1 MIQENTHPRKVRQ
14 IGISDIGVHLADRG
28 LPVEDVI
35 SGRSGS
41 DGVLRE
47 RLDKANSVAGQLY
60 LRFPQAWEDAVTLG
74 AEATRKVLKRSKV
87 DCEHGLRML
96 AVGTETSV
104 DHAKPIAAYIQ
115 GLLKTAGFD
124 LGTSLSTLQLQ
135 HACAAS
141 TMGLLHT
148 AGLLQA
154 SPRLG
159 QRGLVL
165 STDISRY
172 ASASSAEL
180 TQGAG
185 AVAVLVEHD
194 PQLLEID
201 ISTVGQYSTDADDFF
216 RPLGQSTA
224 QVRGTYSIKC
234 YRKALMGAFKDHCE
248 QRGEDEREVLKDTD
262 FFVLHTPFRNMPELA
277 FDWLIHRH
285 GMGENGDGLFTR
297 ATGECLKN
305 ATDEIAYA
313 GNLYNGSIY
322 YVLAHLLQNLYT
334 TLGDDM
340 VGKKIV
346 LGSYGSGATMLVLQ
360 TVVTPGAPGVIRNWD
375 LPHRETEIA
384 NVDFET
390 FRRWAEDYDASAFDS
405 HGSPEQADR
414 FYLKEIRS
422 DGYRVYGI
430 S

>member
-1 MIQENTHPRKVRQ
+1 MIQQDSIKRDKPP
-14 IGISDIGVHLADRG
+14 IGISDIGVHIADRG
-28 LPVEDVI
+28 LPVDEI
-35 SGRSGS
+35 IAGRSA
-41 DGVLRE
+41 DNVELRE
-47 RLDKANSVAGQLY
+47 RLDKANTVAGQRY
-60 LRFPQAWEDAVTLG
+60 VRFPEDWEDAVTLG
-74 AEATRKVLKRSKV
+74 AEAARKVLLRFAKSG
-87 DCEHGLRML
+87 DYGLRVL
-96 AVGTETSV
+96 AVGTETAV
-104 DHAKPIAAYIQ
+104 DHAKPVAAYIQ
-115 GLLKTAGFD
+115 GLLKAAGCD
-124 LGTSLSTLQLQ
+124 LGTSLTTLQLQ

-148 AGLLQA
+148 AGFLQA
-154 SPRLG
+154 APRPG

-194 PQLLEID
+194 PKLLEID
-201 ISTVGQYSTDADDFF
+201 LTTVGQYSTDADDFF

-234 YRKALMGAFKDHCE
+234 YRKALMGAFRDHCE
-248 QRGEDEREVLKDTD
+248 QRGQEECEVLEDAD

-277 FDWLIHRH
+277 FDWLLHRH
-285 GMGENGDGLFTR
+285 GMGANGDGLFAR
-297 ATGECLKN
+297 ARGECLKD
-305 ATDEIAYA
+305 ATDEIAFT

-322 YVLAHLLQNLYT
+322 YVLAHLLQNLYQA
-334 TLGDDM
+334 LGDEM

-360 TVVTPGAPGVIRNWD
+360 TVVTPGAPGVVRNWT
-375 LPHRETEIA
+375 LPHRETDLA
-384 NVDFET
+384 NVGFEA
-390 FRRWAEDYDASAFDS
+390 FRSWADNYDANLFRG

-422 DGYRVYGI
+422 DGYRIYDI